1 MPALNASRVAAAI
14 EFNNEHALEVLES
27 LCSVLKVQSP
37 QRQYDAALVQLIAE
51 KQGASGLEVDG
62 KVGQHTRELL
72 STLQPPLPAG
82 VLWPA
87 PELTDV
93 AKAEHYRAVC
103 ANLGFETNLQ
113 RPLLVAFRG
122 VELRGAETHPVKT
135 LRKYDDAFVLL
146 ALVEGAAR
154 AREFVGATHPYQ
166 TTTSAQGTPDV
177 NNDGARDVG
186 TIKPGHYLLKRQA
199 KPPGHPPSLHLVKLD
214 GKEGIPTWRD
224 VNHDGKIA
232 GAELEPSLLATEVLL
247 HPGFTSLQKGK
258 AIPYSSIGCQ
268 TAKVE
273 DVQAVA
279 EHALV
284 DYLLVDAR
292 AAILTLGAVATPA
305 TLIS

>member
-1 MPALNASRVAAAI
+1 MPALSASRVAAAI

-27 LCSVLKVQSP
+27 LCSALKVQSP
-37 QRQYDAALVQLIAE
+37 PRQYDAALVQLVAE
-51 KQGASGLEVDG
+51 KQGARGLEIDG
-62 KVGQHTRELL
+62 KVGQRTRELL

-82 VLWPA
+82 VLWPS

-93 AKAEHYRAVC
+93 SKAEHYRAVC
-103 ANLGFETNLQ
+103 AKLGFETELA

-122 VELRGAETHPVKT
+122 VELRGAETHPV
-135 LRKYDDAFVLL
+135 LSSRKYDDAFVLL

-166 TTTSAQGTPDV
+166 STTTAQGTPDV

-186 TIKPGHYLLKRQA
+186 TIRPGHYLLKRQE

-214 GKEGIPTWRD
+214 GKDGIPTWRD
-224 VNHDGKIA
+224 LNHDGKIA
-232 GAELEPSLLATEVLL
+232 GSELDPSLFATEVLL

-258 AIPYSSIGCQ
+258 AVPFSSIGCQ

-279 EHALV
+279 EHRLV

-305 TLIS
+305 ALIS